1 MMTNSVALTAKDIKT
16 LPTTVQATVQAYQ
29 KRYRTRK
36 VTLTTHKPDWA
47 MYIAEGASY
56 QVYYEGTGKSASFTA
71 QSERTMHAGGPA
83 ISHMVGQYCP
93 PPFPTGTYVVE
104 FELFLGKP
112 IIEVHKVVE
121 LI

>member
-1 MMTNSVALTAKDIKT
+1 MFNSVTLTAKDIKT
-16 LPTTVQATVQAYQ
+16 LPATVLATVQAYQ

-47 MYIAEGASY
+47 MYISEGASY
-56 QVYYEGTGKSASFTA
+56 QVYYDVTGKSTSFTA

-93 PPFPTGTYVVE
+93 PFPTGTYVVE

-112 IIEVHKVVE
+112 IIEVHKVID
-121 LI
+121 LIS

>member
-1 MMTNSVALTAKDIKT
+1 MMTNSAAITAKDIKT
-16 LPTTVQATVQAYQ
+16 LPATVRATIEGYQ

-36 VTLTTHKPDWA
+36 VTLTTHKPDWK
-47 MYIAEGASY
+47 MYISEGASY
-56 QVYYEGTGKSASFTA
+56 KVYYEGTGKAASFTA

-93 PPFPTGTYVVE
+93 PFPTGTYVVE
-104 FELFLGKP
+104 FELFLRKP

>member
-1 MMTNSVALTAKDIKT
+1 MMTNSITIAAKDIKT
-16 LPTTVQATVQAYQ
+16 LPATVRATIEGYQ

-36 VTLTTHKPDWA
+36 VTLTTHKPDWT
-47 MYIAEGASY
+47 MYISEGASY
-56 QVYYEGTGKSASFTA
+56 KVYYDGTGKSASFTA
-71 QSERTMHAGGPA
+71 QSENSLHAGGPA
-83 ISHMVGQYCP
+83 ISHMVGQYC